1 MDYWQRIR
9 QVVGKETLII
19 PGAAGAVT
27 LAGKIL
33 LVRHNIGRKWQIPGG
48 IQEVGEPIQQT
59 AEREIKEELGLDL
72 VAGPLISVFSHPK
85 WTLELPNGDK
95 IQQLT
100 FFFAMQGEISPV
112 SLQTSEIS
120 AYQFFAPDEIPED
133 TFDCCKQKVSD
144 WKQFQGQ
151 VIFR

>member
-19 PGAAGAVT
+19 PGAVGAVT
-27 LAGKIL
+27 QAGKIL

-48 IQEVGEPIQQT
+48 IQEVGESVQQT
-59 AEREIKEELGLDL
+59 AEREIKEELNLDL
-72 VAGPLISVFSHPK
+72 AAGPLISVYSHPK
-85 WTLELPNGDK
+85 WMLELPNGDK

-100 FFFAMQGEISPV
+100 FFFVMQGEFSPV